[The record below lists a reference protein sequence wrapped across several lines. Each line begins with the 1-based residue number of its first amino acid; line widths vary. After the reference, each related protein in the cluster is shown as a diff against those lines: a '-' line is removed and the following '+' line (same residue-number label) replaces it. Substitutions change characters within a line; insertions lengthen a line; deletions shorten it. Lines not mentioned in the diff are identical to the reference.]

1 MIPLLATG
9 HGLNDLIA
17 GYFLGQMLWM
27 KLDTSE
33 IALGLFVYN
42 LLAFGG
48 QYPAALWI
56 EQKKSPGQFIRA
68 AMVMNGIALLVFT
81 QIHSLALV
89 LAGIASAIYHVAGG
103 AVCSRNNR
111 AGSIGLFAAPGVA
124 GLVAGGWLA
133 HEQISIYF
141 ILAAAVLVFLVLL
154 QFTSIPEREPI
165 AATSDNKQKH
175 GLDKHDILMIVLLVV
190 ISLRSVLWNVFQLM
204 HENDYTWLPAIA
216 ASAFVGKIAG
226 GWIADRI
233 GWRLYVYISLFT
245 ATPLLS
251 FFRKDLLPL
260 CLGIGLLQ
268 SGIPATT
275 ALLIRA
281 AGGKVERGIGLSF
294 GLAIIGGAVFIYTP
308 YRDWFMQLPVMLT
321 IAVVCLLLFWLSG
334 LRKVTQ
340 LSDNK
345 SFRENSIAKH

>member
-9 HGLNDLIA
+9 HGLNDLVA
-17 GYFLGQMLWM
+17 GYFLGQLLWM
-27 KLDTSE
+27 KLDTPE

-56 EQKKSPGQFIRA
+56 EQKKKPDQFIRA
-68 AMVMNGIALLVFT
+68 AMIMNGIAVLVFT

-89 LAGIASAIYHVAGG
+89 LAGVASAIYHVAGG
-103 AVCSRNNR
+103 AVCSRNNS
-111 AGSIGLFAAPGVA
+111 ATSIGLFAAPGVA

-133 HEQISIYF
+133 HEQISIYYV
-141 ILAAAVLVFLVLL
+141 LVAAVLVFLVLL
-154 QFTSIPEREPI
+154 QLTVIPQCETIPAPE
-165 AATSDNKQKH
+165 NKSQKH
-175 GLDKHDILMIVLLVV
+175 GLDRHDILMIVLLVV
-190 ISLRSVLWNVFQLM
+190 ISLRSVIWNVFQLI

-216 ASAFVGKIAG
+216 ASAFVGKVAG

-281 AGGKVERGIGLSF
+281 TGGKTERGIGLSF
-294 GLAIIGGAVFIYTP
+294 GLAIIGGAFFIYTP
-308 YRDWFMQLPVMLT
+308 YRDWFLQLPVMLT
-321 IAVVCLLLFWLSG
+321 IAVICLALFWLSG
-334 LRKVTQ
+334 WQKISQ
-340 LSDNK
+340 LPDNK
-345 SFRENSIAKH
+345 SFNRNSIAKH